1 MMSDEVRRAR
11 RGSVPFVADAP
22 SSSRDPE
29 PPAPPAGPPQ
39 GVGRTALG
47 VAIVRA
53 RESQRDDRLFDDPYA
68 QAFADAA
75 PGAFPEL
82 PQTGEQLAALG
93 PLASVGAAFYAHAVI
108 RTRFFDDYLA
118 AAATAGCR
126 QVVLLAAG
134 LDTRAFRLAWPGHTT
149 VFEIDLPGVLAFK
162 DTVLSARGAVP
173 RCERVVVPADLR
185 EDWTGALAGAGFD
198 RAGPA
203 AWLAEGLL
211 LYLTAEQASRLLTEV
226 SELSAPGSRL
236 SFEHDPEAAATLA
249 GQARQMPALRRYASL
264 WRGGLGGDAP
274 GWLAGRGWQPQ
285 VRDLAAVAAAYGRP
299 VPDPSRG
306 GFLTAGRPGP

>member
-1 MMSDEVRRAR
+1 M
-11 RGSVPFVADAP
+11 GK
-22 SSSRDPE
+22 
-29 PPAPPAGPPQ
+29 
-39 GVGRTALG
+39 TALG

-75 PGAFPEL
+75 PGTFPEM
-82 PQTGEQLAALG
+82 PRTGPERAALG

-118 AAATAGCR
+118 AAVTAGCR

-134 LDTRAFRLAWPGHTT
+134 LDTRAFRLAWPGRTT

-162 DTVLSARGAVP
+162 DTVLAARGAVP

-185 EDWTGALAGAGFD
+185 EDWTAALAGAGFD

-211 LYLTAEQASRLLTEV
+211 LYLTAQEAGRLLTGV
-226 SELSAPGSRL
+226 SELSAPGSQL
-236 SFEHDPEAAATLA
+236 SFEHDPAAAAALA
-249 GQARQMPALRRYASL
+249 GQARQMPALRPYAPL
-264 WRGGLGGDAP
+264 WKGGLGGEAP
-274 GWLAGRGWQPQ
+274 RWLAGRGWRPR
-285 VRDLAAVAAAYGRP
+285 VHDLAAVAAAYGRP
-299 VPDPSRG
+299 VPGPARG
-306 GFLTAGRPGP
+306 GFLTAVRAGP